1 MGLLGNYSVLLKSCG
16 NYVAGSTISDNRS
29 NFNTAGR
36 NKCYFFGAFD
46 QRSSI
51 PNGYDMPNAWV
62 LPMKTGWVSIRLE
75 GENFLTNVNL
85 AGGLNADS
93 NIAGVGDITNAELG
107 GLVFLISSL
116 TQSSSLTSDISG
128 LVGISSDLAGS
139 GDLDGALGALIE
151 IVATL
156 NGEGELNGSIAGAV
170 AAVANLTAS
179 GELTTAIKA
188 TVDLVATIN
197 GNNTLTSDIIGNWDM
212 VVSLVGNNTISAAT
226 KAYAEISANPQGSNT
241 LIINNGAVVGSLS
254 ADISSLSELSPESL
268 ASAVWKA
275 LAAQYGDIGTM
286 GEMYAKIIEISQS
299 GAGSLTTE
307 AIRIE
312 MDTNSSKLAELQT
325 KTDELHKVAG
335 LNETYPATTTQ
346 NEITVGSIK
355 IDISGDG
362 ETETTFTRND

>member
-1 MGLLGNYSVLLKSCG
+1 MGIIGNKTLLHKLPLTQVGGTLATDIATIPNWHCKENADKLASVPDGYYAGGAWILPETRGNISVDGGVLGSQLFSVL
-16 NYVAGSTISDNRS
+16 
-29 NFNTAGR
+29 
-36 NKCYFFGAFD
+36 
-46 QRSSI
+46 
-51 PNGYDMPNAWV
+51 
-62 LPMKTGWVSIRLE
+62 
-75 GENFLTNVNL
+75 NL
-85 AGGLNADS
+85 AGGLNAES
-93 NIAGVGDITNAELG
+93 DITSSGNISNAELSALG
-107 GLVFLISSL
+107 FLISSL
-116 TQSSSLTSDISG
+116 SQSSTLTASVSG
-128 LVGISSDLAGS
+128 SVNVSVDLVGS
-139 GDLDGALGALIE
+139 GDLEGALGALVG
-151 IVATL
+151 IVA
-156 NGEGELNGSIAGAV
+156 ELNGQGDLNSDIAGAV
-170 AAVANLTAS
+170 QIVANLTAS
-179 GELTTAIKA
+179 GDIQGAIKA
-188 TVDLVATIN
+188 TVGLISNLTGTSDLTSVIL
-197 GNNTLTSDIIGNWDM
+197 GNWSMISNLVGNSTLTSD
-212 VVSLVGNNTISAAT
+212 VLA
-226 KAYAEISANPQGSNT
+226 KAFMGMNFISANSLT
-241 LIINNGAVVGSLS
+241 LNNGAVVGSLS